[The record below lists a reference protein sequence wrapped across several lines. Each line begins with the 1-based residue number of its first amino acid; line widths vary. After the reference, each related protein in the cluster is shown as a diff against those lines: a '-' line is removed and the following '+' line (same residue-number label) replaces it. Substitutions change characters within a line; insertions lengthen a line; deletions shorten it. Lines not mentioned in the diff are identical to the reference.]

1 MRKLFIPLLLCSALE
16 ANEKNGFFIE
26 AGFETGLLEG
36 TQTQEKNYTTTQTTT
51 KTTTNNYNYLPL
63 NSILQRATNLFKDA
77 DISKLSFSSLS
88 PVRASLD
95 LSGHLTIENFLPY
108 NLNNVKLSFTD
119 AQGNV
124 IDLGVIETLPKQS
137 KIVLSY
143 QQFNETKQVFDNI
156 MEEQKKYYE
165 KEAERRKNKTTSSVS
180 ETNREPSFTF
190 PTFEVLSTPHS
201 DPNTQ
206 RVFEALSKINTNL
219 VMKYSDTN
227 NFESAKD
234 KTEKFTAKTA
244 EEFTNLMLNM
254 IAVLDSQSWGDAIL
268 NAPFEFT
275 DNKQSGECTNKGDS
289 NDNCVYPQK
298 NGLVKSNV
306 DKKYVLDK
314 QSIVNNFRGKTD
326 LDVSLLNGAGVD
338 GLGSNTTPTNNDDGK
353 NYGQLAVVASALN
366 PQKLFGTDYKT
377 INLADLRAILH
388 EFSHTKGYTH
398 NGNMTYQRVPV
409 VGSNGQQ
416 EKKDDG
422 ALKDSD
428 GLPYNVCSLYGGQGQ
443 PSFPSNYPN
452 SIYHNCADVPAGFL
466 GVTAAVWQQ
475 LINQNALPINFANLN
490 SQTNYNLNA
499 TLNTQDMANSV
510 IGTIQ
515 KTLTATS
522 TTTTTSYHHSKSLQ
536 RFRSP
541 LLGINVKIGYQNYF
555 NDFIGLAYYGIIKYN
570 YAKAAN
576 QKVQQLSY
584 GGGIDLLLDFITTY
598 SNKNSPTGIQ
608 TRRNFSSSFGI
619 FGGLRGLYN
628 SYYALN
634 KVKGSGNLDAATG
647 LNYRYKHSKYSVGIS
662 IPLIQRKASVISSG
676 SDYTNSFVFNEGASH
691 FKVFFNY
698 GWVF

>member
-1 MRKLFIPLLLCSALE
+1 MKKLFIPLLLFSALE

-36 TQTQEKNYTTTQTTT
+36 TQTQEKRHTTTQTTT

-180 ETNREPSFTF
+180 ETKREPSFTF

-206 RVFEALSKINTNL
+206 RVFETLSKINTNL

-275 DNKQSGECTNKGDS
+275 NKGGGGECDTSKENE
-289 NDNCVYPQK
+289 CVNPGT
-298 NGLVKSNV
+298 NGLVNPQNQQ
-306 DKKYVLDK
+306 YVLNK
-314 QSIVNNFRGKTD
+314 QDIVNKFRNKAD
-326 LDVSLLNGAGVD
+326 LDVVVLKDSGVV
-338 GLGSNTTPTNNDDGK
+338 GLGSDITPSNNDDGK
-353 NYGQLAVVASALN
+353 HYGQLGVVASALD
-366 PQKLFGTDYKT
+366 PKKLFGNDLKT
-377 INLADLRAILH
+377 INLEDLRTILH

-398 NGNMTYQRVPV
+398 NGNMTYQRVPT
-409 VGSNGQQ
+409 GQN
-416 EKKDDG
+416 ESGKP
-422 ALKDSD
+422 KDSD
-428 GLPYNVCSLYGGQGQ
+428 GLPYNVCSLYGGSNQ
-443 PSFPSNYPN
+443 PAFPSNYPN

-475 LINQNALPINFANLN
+475 LINQNALPINYANLG

-499 TLNTQDMANSV
+499 SLNTQDLANSMLS
-510 IGTIQ
+510 TIQ
-515 KTLTATS
+515 KTFVTS
-522 TTTTTSYHHSKSLQ
+522 SVTNHYFSSASQ
-536 RFRSP
+536 SFRSP
-541 LLGINVKIGYQNYF
+541 ILGVNAKIGYQNYF

-570 YAKAAN
+570 YSKALN
-576 QKVQQLSY
+576 QKFQQLSY

-598 SNKNSPTGIQ
+598 SNKNNPTGIQ
-608 TRRNFSSSFGI
+608 TKRNFSSSFGI

-628 SYYALN
+628 SYYVLN
-634 KVKGSGNLDAATG
+634 KVKGSGNLDVATG

-662 IPLIQRKASVISSG
+662 IPLIQRKASVVSSG